1 VEKVKKPKSVKVLQI
16 IHFTVF
22 ILAISII
29 SLQHI
34 FTQNFLDILRMPA
47 YVKAIDPWAASDWP
61 GNFHFYH
68 VILIFYISL
77 TFINGMGLFYYSK
90 KIWRVIS
97 DGSSFLSFL
106 IIWPIS
112 LFFIYTVAST
122 GPLDKLTIQS
132 AVLFSIITF
141 SLFILDL
148 VTWYVDEQ
156 SLLRIGRK

>member
-1 VEKVKKPKSVKVLQI
+1 MEKVKKPKSVKVLQI
-16 IHFTVF
+16 THFTVF

-68 VILIFYISL
+68 VVLIFYISL

-90 KIWRVIS
+90 KFIKSKSRIQS
-97 DGSSFLSFL
+97 KLPLL
-106 IIWPIS
+106 IL
-112 LFFIYTVAST
+112 LFF
-122 GPLDKLTIQS
+122 L
-132 AVLFSIITF
+132 
-141 SLFILDL
+141 
-148 VTWYVDEQ
+148 
-156 SLLRIGRK
+156 